1 MDNCRFM
8 QWEDL
13 VKEINQNEKDGKLQ
27 EKIVQLTDLMI
38 RDVYENETYEC
49 INYIEEKIENADIWE
64 DMEKKVRSQTD
75 FYIRTLGLKKLPED
89 AAEAKIKTAYRLRY
103 EEFENDE
110 K

>member
-38 RDVYENETYEC
+38 RDVYENETYE
-49 INYIEEKIENADIWE
+49 
-64 DMEKKVRSQTD
+64 
-75 FYIRTLGLKKLPED
+75 
-89 AAEAKIKTAYRLRY
+89 
-103 EEFENDE
+103 
-110 K
+110 